1 MLSSSTKKGRKLADR
16 GNPLLSHEA
25 VQLLKTQ
32 DSGYLQTMVQKTRKA
47 IERLEE
53 EFTLKGKGEEIGTLD
68 GERGEGRKVVF
79 VANEAEQRGWLDRS
93 NAVASRDGEPQDAE
107 KDDKEVGGMRRPK
120 SRKALQK
127 EQTAQK
133 EDKLWRKRIARDKE
147 VKATRLTALKAREK
161 DLRDA
166 ENELELQRAKMSN
179 TVGGVNK
186 AGVKWKV
193 RERRK

>member
-16 GNPLLSHEA
+16 GNLLLSHTA

-32 DSGYLQTMVQKTRKA
+32 DSGYLQTMIQKTRKA

-53 EFTLKGKGEEIGTLD
+53 EFTLKGEELGTLD

-79 VANEAEQRGWLDRS
+79 VANEAEQRDWLDRV
-93 NAVASRDGEPQDAE
+93 NAEALGDGEPQHE
-107 KDDKEVGGMRRPK
+107 EDDKKEMGTMRRPK

-127 EQTAQK
+127 QQTAQK
-133 EDKLWRKRIARDKE
+133 EDKVWRKRIARDKE

-186 AGVKWKV
+186 AGVRWKV

>member
-16 GNPLLSHEA
+16 GNPVLSHEA

-32 DSGYLQTMVQKTRKA
+32 DSGYLQTMIQKTRKA

-53 EFTLKGKGEEIGTLD
+53 EFTLKGEEIGTLD
-68 GERGEGRKVVF
+68 GEEGGGRKVVF
-79 VANEAEQRGWLDRS
+79 VENEAEQRDWRNRS
-93 NAVASRDGEPQDAE
+93 NVEASSDVEPQDE
-107 KDDKEVGGMRRPK
+107 GNDEKEVGAMRRPK
-120 SRKALQK
+120 SRKILQK

-133 EDKLWRKRIARDKE
+133 EDKLWLKRITRDKQ
-147 VKATRLTALKAREK
+147 VKATKLAALKAREK

-186 AGVKWKV
+186 AGVRWKV